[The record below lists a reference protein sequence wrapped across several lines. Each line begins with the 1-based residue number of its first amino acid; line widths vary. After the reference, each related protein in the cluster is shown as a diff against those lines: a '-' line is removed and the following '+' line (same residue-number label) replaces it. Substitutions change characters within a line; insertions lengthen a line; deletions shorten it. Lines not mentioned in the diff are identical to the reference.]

1 MKKTFRPLNDRILVK
16 RIEAEEVTKGGIII
30 PDNAKEKPM
39 QGIVMAVGEG
49 KHLDNGQVRPLEVKE
64 GQTIFFRKYAGT
76 EITFDGTEHMILR
89 EDEVLAVLE

>member
-1 MKKTFRPLNDRILVK
+1 MKFRPLNDRILVK
-16 RIEAEEVTKGGIII
+16 RIDAEETSRGGIII

-49 KHLDNGQVRPLEVKE
+49 KHLENGKIRALQVKKD
-64 GQTIFFRKYAGT
+64 QTIFFRKYAGT
-76 EITFDGTEHMILR
+76 EVAIDGVELMILR